1 MKRKEFIAA
10 QILVP
15 IMFIASYLIWYTLIR
30 KYTFI
35 ASIKSSLELVC
46 LYYLILNILI
56 SINNKNI
63 DISK

>member
-1 MKRKEFIAA
+1 MKRKEFIVA

-15 IMFIASYLIWYTLIR
+15 ILFITSYLIWYTLIR
-30 KYTFI
+30 KYMFI